1 MRFDNKVAIV
11 TGAGQGIGRGIA
23 LRLASEGADIVVA
36 EMNPDTAEQT
46 AREVRT
52 LSRQAIAIPANVA
65 KAEDRQRM
73 VDETMARFGKIDILV
88 NNAGVVQVKP
98 PMEMTEADWDFVMDI
113 NAKAMFFCIQAAA
126 PIMAKANQGK
136 IINLASAAAKTGR
149 PPFAHYAASKAAV
162 ISITRTWAVELAPHK
177 INVNCIC
184 PGIVDT
190 KMWEIIDSEMGRYLG
205 LPRGEYMKSRAE
217 LIPLGRVEKV
227 EDVAGVAA
235 FLASADADYMTGQAI
250 NVTGGTIMY

>member
-11 TGAGQGIGRGIA
+11 TGAGRGIGRAIA
-23 LRLASEGADIVVA
+23 LRLAGEGADIVVA
-36 EMNPDTAEQT
+36 EMDAASGEEAAAEI
-46 AREVRT
+46 RGMG
-52 LSRQAIAIPANVA
+52 RQAMAIRTDVSVA
-65 KAEDRQRM
+65 ADRQRM
-73 VDETMARFGKIDILV
+73 VDETVAHFGKIDILV

-98 PMEMTEADWDFVMDI
+98 AMELAEADWDFVMGI
-113 NAKAMFFCIQAAA
+113 NAKALFFCIQAAA
-126 PIMAKANQGK
+126 PVMVKAGQGK
-136 IINLASAAAKTGR
+136 IVNLASAAGKLGR

-162 ISITRTWAVELAPHK
+162 ISITRTWAVELAPNK

-184 PGIVDT
+184 PGVVDT

-205 LPRGEYMKSRAE
+205 LPKGEYMRSRAD

-250 NVTGGTIMY
+250 NVTGGTIMD